1 MNNKLLNL
9 LDIFDFGDLN
19 FFILLAKKNLK
30 NLLLSTILISFVV
43 LLVSLN
49 IEKKYLSEATLVI
62 EQDESKI
69 TNIEEAYSTE
79 SVSNRV
85 NNQIAILKSDEVM
98 EYIVNDETNTLEFKA
113 LYSDQKKNIFKRIIN
128 KPVIVN
134 KEYIKS
140 LLLNNF
146 SVTNIPRSD
155 VLMLSFVS
163 NNARASQLALKNII
177 SSYQRYEVD
186 SKIQITNY
194 ANLKIAER
202 LKELAI
208 QMDSAEKKLAE
219 YKEKNELVDTGDV
232 KALKI
237 NEVQSLSTSI
247 FDLKQQIQIN
257 RLI

>member
-113 LYSDQKKNIFKRIIN
+113 LYSDQKKI
-128 KPVIVN
+128 
-134 KEYIKS
+134 Y
-140 LLLNNF
+140 
-146 SVTNIPRSD
+146 
-155 VLMLSFVS
+155 
-163 NNARASQLALKNII
+163 
-177 SSYQRYEVD
+177 
-186 SKIQITNY
+186 
-194 ANLKIAER
+194 
-202 LKELAI
+202 LKEL
-208 QMDSAEKKLAE
+208 
-219 YKEKNELVDTGDV
+219 
-232 KALKI
+232 
-237 NEVQSLSTSI
+237 
-247 FDLKQQIQIN
+247 
-257 RLI
+257 